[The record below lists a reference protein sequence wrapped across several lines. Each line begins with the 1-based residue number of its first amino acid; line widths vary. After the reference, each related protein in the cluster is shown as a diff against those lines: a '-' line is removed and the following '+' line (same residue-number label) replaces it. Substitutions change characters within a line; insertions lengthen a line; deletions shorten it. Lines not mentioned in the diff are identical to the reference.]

1 MDQSLLPNI
10 YDFISHTYPFSQLDT
25 LAKDAVATAV
35 KISYHSPD
43 DVLDNE
49 QLTGAGLYMVRVG
62 AAEEINKSDNSLRA
76 RLGVGDSFG
85 YSQINKQGE
94 SDYKITF
101 LENTLLYFISKQM
114 LQFLINKNKT
124 VGEYFNSKEWVR
136 LSSTHKNNEESNTIP
151 SFTERTVSSV
161 CSTDVVIINEET
173 TIQNTALQISQMHTD
188 VALISND
195 NSTLQGIVTKSDI
208 TARAVATGLDIKRPI
223 RDIMSRTVLTVD
235 GKRPIYDALELMVMH
250 NIKCLPV
257 LDGNK
262 IIGTVTTRQ
271 LLTHS
276 QLQAVYLNKDIQN
289 APDLEKLIKISKH
302 KKEVFETLVET
313 GVEPRIVQK
322 VMSHFCDLYCQRI
335 LQLAEE
341 NFGKAPCAYAFAAAG
356 SLARNEVQFLSD
368 QDNCIITERDLTET
382 ERKYFADLSDFVCKS
397 LDKCGY
403 PLCDGHFMACNPKWC
418 QGYSTWTHYYDSWIS
433 NTNEDAI
440 LNSSVFLDMRCL
452 YGDEFLVT
460 KLRQH
465 LIKAVASNS
474 RFLATLM
481 KISANVT
488 PPIGTFRQFVL
499 TKDGKNNPSLNI
511 KKQAINLIVE
521 IARLYGL
528 SAGTLKC
535 DTYLRLEDAVK
546 HDLIK
551 EDEFRELYEAYTFLN
566 KVRFEH
572 QLQSLKSGSPMSNHL
587 EPSVLSQFERNHLRD
602 AFRIIAR
609 HQQAALFRFTG
620 GIGILG

>member
-49 QLTGAGLYMVRVG
+49 QLTGAGLYMIRVG
-62 AAEEINKSDNSLRA
+62 AAEEINKADNSLKA

-85 YSQINKQGE
+85 YSQIDKQGE
-94 SDYKITF
+94 SEYKVTF

-114 LQFLINKNKT
+114 LQFLISKNKV
-124 VGEYFNSKEWVR
+124 VGEYFNSQEWVR
-136 LSSTHKNNEESNTIP
+136 LSSTHSDKDENAIP
-151 SFTERTVSSV
+151 GFTRRPVLSV
-161 CSTDVVIINEET
+161 CSTDIAIVKEDAS
-173 TIQNTALQISQMHTD
+173 IQDAAKEITKKHSD

-195 NSTLQGIVTKSDI
+195 GSKLLGIVTKSDI
-208 TARAVATGLDIKRPI
+208 TSRAVAAGLNIDLPIKEIASKNVYTIDSQRQ
-223 RDIMSRTVLTVD
+223 
-235 GKRPIYDALELMVMH
+235 IYDALELMVMH

-257 LDGNK
+257 LDMGK

-276 QLQAVYLNKDIQN
+276 QLQAIYLNKDIQK
-289 APDLEKLIKISKH
+289 AQSLDRLIELSAH
-302 KKEVFETLVET
+302 NKEVFETLIQT
-313 GVEPRIVQK
+313 KAPPHAVQK
-322 VMSHFCDLYCQRI
+322 LLSHLCDLYCQRI
-335 LQLAEE
+335 LKFAEE
-341 NFGKAPCAYAFAAAG
+341 QFGPAPCSYAFAAAG

-368 QDNCIITERDLTET
+368 QDNCIIAEHDLNEQERQYFSDL
-382 ERKYFADLSDFVCKS
+382 ANFVCQS

-403 PLCDGHFMACNPKWC
+403 PLCDGNYMACNPQWC
-418 QGYSTWTHYYDSWIS
+418 QGYSTWTAYYDKWIS
-433 NTNEDAI
+433 NTDETAI
-440 LNSSVFLDMRCL
+440 LNSSVFLDMRCI

-460 KLRQH
+460 KLKQH
-465 LIKAVASNS
+465 LLKAVSQNS

-481 KISANVT
+481 KISANVV

-521 IARLYGL
+521 MARLYGL
-528 SAGTLKC
+528 SAGCLNC
-535 DTYLRLEDAVK
+535 DTYLRLESAVE
-546 HDLIK
+546 HDLLK
-551 EDEFRELYEAYTFLN
+551 EKEFRELYEAYTFLN

-572 QLQSLKSGSPMSNHL
+572 QLQSIQDNTPLSNHL
-587 EPSVLSQFERNHLRD
+587 EPSTLSQFERNHLRD
-602 AFRIIAR
+602 AFRIIAK
-609 HQQAALFRFTG
+609 HQQAALFRFAG

>member
-1 MDQSLLPNI
+1 M
-10 YDFISHTYPFSQLDT
+10 
-25 LAKDAVATAV
+25 
-35 KISYHSPD
+35 
-43 DVLDNE
+43 LDNE

-76 RLGVGDSFG
+76 RLGVGDDFG

-289 APDLEKLIKISKH
+289 APDL
-302 KKEVFETLVET
+302 
-313 GVEPRIVQK
+313 
-322 VMSHFCDLYCQRI
+322 
-335 LQLAEE
+335 
-341 NFGKAPCAYAFAAAG
+341 
-356 SLARNEVQFLSD
+356 
-368 QDNCIITERDLTET
+368 
-382 ERKYFADLSDFVCKS
+382 
-397 LDKCGY
+397 
-403 PLCDGHFMACNPKWC
+403 
-418 QGYSTWTHYYDSWIS
+418 
-433 NTNEDAI
+433 
-440 LNSSVFLDMRCL
+440 
-452 YGDEFLVT
+452 
-460 KLRQH
+460 
-465 LIKAVASNS
+465 
-474 RFLATLM
+474 
-481 KISANVT
+481 
-488 PPIGTFRQFVL
+488 
-499 TKDGKNNPSLNI
+499 
-511 KKQAINLIVE
+511 
-521 IARLYGL
+521 
-528 SAGTLKC
+528 
-535 DTYLRLEDAVK
+535 
-546 HDLIK
+546 
-551 EDEFRELYEAYTFLN
+551 
-566 KVRFEH
+566 
-572 QLQSLKSGSPMSNHL
+572 
-587 EPSVLSQFERNHLRD
+587 
-602 AFRIIAR
+602 
-609 HQQAALFRFTG
+609 
-620 GIGILG
+620 